1 MVSLVP
7 ALLGLLTAQ
16 VAPPV
21 EPTPPPTPV
30 QVPPAPAVDP
40 APVMAPAPPPPPAP
54 PATALEA
61 EPEAAPL
68 FRQSGTDEFGD
79 TSVGGFTM
87 RTLTQV
93 RYRQSFTPAGAGHD
107 EMATAKDND
116 GWHLSRMFL
125 RMVAAPNKKLQAR
138 ILVDFAE
145 LMRKN
150 PKRALKAGYAE
161 LEPWKW
167 LTITAGLFKRS
178 FSLLELLP
186 IADYEL
192 SSEGVTD
199 DFLKDCGYA
208 GRDVGTM
215 VKLTPLDKKRY
226 LTIWVGAFA
235 GDPEEGYDVTIG
247 KLLTARAETRPYRF
261 LRLGAD
267 FAWRTS
273 YSVGHTEI
281 DYEHE
286 TPVLS
291 SGKAYSA
298 DVTFSLSGFE
308 LRWEGML
315 GRRTDQWEIR
325 DAYRDFIATWLIAAQ
340 RFPVGAMVLMPAVR
354 AEYLDVDRKHVG
366 GARLLLTGGIN
377 LELNANLRLL
387 VDYSRYDVNSR
398 TQALSKRPWPMPRS
412 GPDLDIRVDDVD
424 WWAVTAQLQLKI

>member
-1 MVSLVP
+1 MVSLFP

-16 VAPPV
+16 VPAPA
-21 EPTPPPTPV
+21 EPTPV

-40 APVMAPAPPPPPAP
+40 APVMAPTPPPAP
-54 PATALEA
+54 PALPLEV

-79 TSVGGFTM
+79 TNLGGFTL

-93 RYRQSFTPAGAGHD
+93 RYRQSFTPASAGHD

-161 LEPWKW
+161 LEPLKW

-186 IADYEL
+186 IADFEL
-192 SSEGVTD
+192 SSEGITD

-226 LTIWVGAFA
+226 LTIWLGAFA

-267 FAWRTS
+267 VAWRTS
-273 YSVGHTEI
+273 YSVGHTEA
-281 DYEHE
+281 DYENQS
-286 TPVLS
+286 PVLS
-291 SGKAYSA
+291 SGQAYST
-298 DVTFSLSGFE
+298 DVTFSLAGFE

-315 GRRTDQWEIR
+315 GRRTDVQWEIR
-325 DAYRDFIATWLIAAQ
+325 DAYRDFFATWLIAAQ
-340 RFPVGAMVLMPAVR
+340 RFPAGPVVLMPAVR
-354 AEYLDVDRKHVG
+354 AEYLDVDRKHAG

-398 TQALSKRPWPMPRS
+398 TQALDERPWPMPRS
-412 GPDLDIRVDDVD
+412 GPDLDVRVDDVD